1 MPSQT
6 ASNPKARRK
15 AKPNNVR
22 SRSGS
27 VEGDGSPSA
36 KWSGGW
42 RALCLCTLS
51 GCCWFLACTPYNL
64 WLLAW
69 IAMIPALFVLDYVPT
84 ARKAAFFCW
93 VAGAASTGGGYYW
106 LIELMRRFGELPWP
120 AAFLIFALFCAYQGT
135 IFLFFGVAVHYIR
148 QRTHFPMVVLA
159 PVVMVTFELI
169 VPLIFPSYLAIVLA
183 GHPLAIQIADLAGP
197 LGVTALL
204 LVVNGAAYDVLRDRR
219 KGLRPALAAVVIVAA
234 VLLYGFVRMRQFDAA
249 IAAAPKLA
257 VGVVQPN
264 VPYDQKGVKHPQLA
278 ISQLNDLQEQSR
290 QLERAGAQLIVW
302 SESAYPFALPTLLK
316 ADYPEADSRHIL
328 RGFSTPTV
336 VGALAQSPDGADL
349 YNSAWLFDR
358 DGRVAGRYDKMRLL
372 AFGEHIPAV
381 DTFPWLRDLVPP
393 GFGVFTPGKEAVALP
408 LATGAGEVR
417 LGAVICYEDILPGFL
432 RQVGEQHPHLLVNLT
447 NDTWFGEKT
456 EPWEHLAL
464 ATFATIEQRTALVRA
479 VNSGVSAFI
488 DPNGRVFQKTYAVD
502 PYIHPHPA
510 TSSLATVPLMEG
522 GHTVFARVGNLFAYL
537 CVAVTLLLLVKAART
552 TNLPA
557 DI

>member
-6 ASNPKARRK
+6 ASNIKAQRK
-15 AKPNNVR
+15 AKPNDVR
-22 SRSGS
+22 SRSGGLHPE
-27 VEGDGSPSA
+27 VSPSA
-36 KWSGGW
+36 KWSRGW
-42 RALCLCTLS
+42 RAVSLCTLS

-69 IAMIPALFVLDYVPT
+69 VAMLPALFVLDHAST
-84 ARKAAFFCW
+84 ARKAALFCW
-93 VAGAASTGGGYYW
+93 IAGTVTTAGGYYW
-106 LIELMRRFGELPWP
+106 LIELMRRFGDMPWP
-120 AAFLIFALFCAYQGT
+120 AAFLLYALFCAYQGT
-135 IFLFFGVAVHYIR
+135 IFLFFGLVAHFIR
-148 QRTHFPMVVLA
+148 KRAQLPMILLA

-169 VPLIFPSYLAIVLA
+169 VPLIFPSYLAIMLA
-183 GHPLAIQIADLAGP
+183 GHPLAIQVADLAGP

-204 LVVNGAAYDVLRDRR
+204 FVVNGAVYDLLMDRR
-219 KGLRPALAAVVIVAA
+219 RGLRSALAAVVILSAA
-234 VLLYGFVRMRQFDAA
+234 LLYGFVRIRQVDAA

-278 ISQLNDLQEQSR
+278 LSQLNDLQEQSQ
-290 QLERAGAQLIVW
+290 QLESTGAQLIVW
-302 SESAYPFALPTLLK
+302 SESAYPFALPTQLT
-316 ADYPEADSRHIL
+316 ADYPEGDSRHIR

-358 DGRVAGRYDKMRLL
+358 DGRITGRYDKMRLL
-372 AFGEHIPAV
+372 AFGEHIPAL

-408 LATGAGEVR
+408 LAIGSAGNVRVGAI
-417 LGAVICYEDILPGFL
+417 ICYEDILPEFL
-432 RQVGEQHPHLLVNLT
+432 RQVGEHHPHLMVNLT

-464 ATFATIEQRTALVRA
+464 ATFATVEQRTALVRA

-488 DPNGRVFQKTYAVD
+488 DPNGRVVQKTYAVD
-502 PYIHPHPA
+502 PYIHPHPP

-537 CVAVTLLLLVKAART
+537 CVAVTLLLLVRAMRVHNAT
-552 TNLPA
+552 S
-557 DI
+557 